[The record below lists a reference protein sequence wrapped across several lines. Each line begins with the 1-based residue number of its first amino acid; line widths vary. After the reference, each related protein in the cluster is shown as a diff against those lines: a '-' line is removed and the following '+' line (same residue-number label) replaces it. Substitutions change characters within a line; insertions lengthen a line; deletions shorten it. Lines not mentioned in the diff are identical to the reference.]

1 MARAGQACY
10 GELARVGDAMT
21 RLTLTL
27 LGGFRACRDP
37 GVPLA
42 LPTRKTQALLAYLA
56 MPPGRPHS
64 RNKLAGLLWGST
76 VETTARTSLRHA
88 LYALRKCLR
97 GAAGQPLRVDGEM
110 VACDPAAVAVDV
122 SDFERLASE
131 ATPAALAEAAAL
143 YQGDLLQGLAVQEP
157 PFEDWLMAQ
166 RERLHQMALV
176 ALNRL
181 LAHLDA
187 AGSTEDAVQVALR
200 LLALDPLQEPVHR
213 ALMRLYVQ
221 AGRRGAA
228 LRQYQQWVATL
239 QRELR
244 TEPDAET
251 KALYQEILRR
261 RAPAMVEVESRT
273 VPDRAESVPGRTE
286 VTEPP
291 AAGEPPLVGRQQ
303 DLERLEEALE
313 RTVAGQGHLVVLIGE
328 AGSGKSRLVA
338 ELAARATR
346 YQGRVLIG
354 RCYETERILPFA
366 PWVDALRSGR
376 IIEEREL
383 LGSLER
389 GWRAELGRLLPEIS
403 RATGGTASRPGGGEP
418 VGRAP
423 GNPRHLFEAIS
434 QLLTRLARRQPLVIV
449 LEDLHWADEM
459 SLRFLAFLGRRLPAV
474 PLLALATVREEDL
487 EDSRL
492 LRQTLDELDEG
503 ERLLRWPLGPLS
515 RADIAALVR
524 VLAPPGIPDP
534 LLANLAEEAWRAS
547 DGNAFVVVEVMHAL
561 REGAVVPGAQHL
573 PPPAR
578 VRQLVRQRLERL
590 SERGRRLVAAAAVIG
605 RRFDFSLVQRA
616 AELSEREAAG
626 GVEEL
631 VRHRVL
637 RGAGEGLEF
646 SHDYIREVAS
656 DELPPPLR
664 VLLHRRVAE
673 SLEQL
678 SGQDTGAQALA
689 LATHYR
695 QGEVWDKATHFFQEA
710 GRHAA
715 AHSAHHEAVAC
726 YEEALGALRGLPAT
740 RETLGRELALRLD
753 LRPSLYSLGRSAE
766 LLHHLREAERLAE
779 RLDDRHRLGQVS
791 AYVSNHAWLTGDLPR
806 ALESGQRA
814 LALAETFGDLRL
826 AVEANFRLGQ
836 IHWGLGRYPEAVR
849 FFARCGTKP
858 YGDERLDLPEWLAEL
873 GLAEFS
879 LYWPALPLTEL
890 GRFDDAHAAAG
901 RALEFATRVERPF
914 ALAGAFGSTGF
925 AHLYQGRFDDA
936 AGSFERGLDV
946 CRRWEVSLHRP
957 WLTGLLGYARA
968 LSGQVST
975 GLPLLREAVDEA
987 ERSGRVAS
995 QTWRLAWLGEA
1006 SLLAGRPDEA
1016 RTWAD
1021 RALEQSRQRGERGL
1035 EAWALRVQAEIASA
1049 RKRRAPAPAREGYH
1063 EALTLAEA
1071 LEMRPL
1077 VAHCHLGLGQLH
1089 RRAGDGAKAEASFQ
1103 TATTMYREMG
1113 MRFWLEKAEAELVRP
1128 TGTP

>member
-1 MARAGQACY
+1 MA
-10 GELARVGDAMT
+10 

-27 LGGFRACRDP
+27 LGGFRARL
-37 GVPLA
+37 GSGEPLA

-56 MPPGRPHS
+56 APPGPTHTRDE
-64 RNKLAGLLWGST
+64 LASLLWGST
-76 VETTARTSLRHA
+76 LETTARTSLRHA
-88 LYALRKCLR
+88 LYALRKCLH
-97 GAAGQPLRVDGEM
+97 AADGQPLRVEGEM

-122 SDFERLASE
+122 SEFEQRASE

-143 YQGDLLQGLAVQEP
+143 YQGALLEGLTVQEP
-157 PFEDWLMAQ
+157 LFEDWLLAQ
-166 RERLHQMALV
+166 RERLHEMALV

-181 LAHLDA
+181 LAHLEA
-187 AGSTEDAVQVALR
+187 AGSTENALQVALR
-200 LLALDPLQEPVHR
+200 LLSLDPLQEPVHR

-228 LRQYQQWVATL
+228 LRQYQLCLATL

-261 RAPAMVEVESRT
+261 RAPANADVQSRT
-273 VPDRAESVPGRTE
+273 GPDREFPSE
-286 VTEPP
+286 LTEPP

-303 DLERLEEALE
+303 DLERLKEALE
-313 RTVAGQGHLVVLIGE
+313 TTLAGDGRLVVMIGE

-338 ELAARATR
+338 ELTARATR
-346 YQGRVLIG
+346 RQSRVLIG
-354 RCYETERILPFA
+354 RCYESERILPFA
-366 PWVDALRSGR
+366 PWVNALRTGQ

-389 GWRAELGRLLPEIS
+389 GWRAELGRLLPEIW
-403 RATGGTASRPGGGEP
+403 RATGGAASRPGGGVP
-418 VGRAP
+418 FGRAA

-459 SLRFLAFLGRRLPAV
+459 SLRFLAFLGRRLSTV

-487 EDSRL
+487 EDNRL

-503 ERLLRWPLGPLS
+503 ERLLRAPLGPLS
-515 RADIAALVR
+515 RADTAALVR

-534 LLANLAEEAWRAS
+534 LLANLAEEAWRVS

-573 PPPAR
+573 PPPTR

-678 SGQDTGAQALA
+678 SGQDTGGQALA

-695 QGEVWDKATHFFQEA
+695 QGEVWDKATHYFQEA

-726 YEEALGALRGLPAT
+726 YEEALGALQGLPAT
-740 RETLGRELALRLD
+740 RETLGQELALRLD

-814 LALAETFGDLRL
+814 LALAETLGDLRL

-836 IHWGLGRYPEAVR
+836 VHWGLGRYPEAVS

-858 YGDERLDLPEWLAEL
+858 YGDERWDLPEWLAEL

-890 GRFDDAHAAAG
+890 GRFDDAHAAAA

-936 AGSFERGLDV
+936 TIFLERGLDV

-957 WLTGLLGYARA
+957 WLMGLLGYAHA
-968 LSGQVST
+968 LSGQGST
-975 GLPLLREAVDEA
+975 GLPLLREAVDES

-1006 SLLAGRPDEA
+1006 SLLAGRPDDA

-1021 RALEQSRQRGERGL
+1021 RALAQSRRRGERGL

-1049 RKRRAPAPAREGYH
+1049 RKRRPPAAARERYQ

-1089 RRAGDGAKAEASFQ
+1089 RRAGDAAKAEASLQ
-1103 TATTMYREMG
+1103 TATAMYREMD
-1113 MRFWLEKAEAELVRP
+1113 MRFWLEKAETELGRP
-1128 TGTP
+1128 TRTP